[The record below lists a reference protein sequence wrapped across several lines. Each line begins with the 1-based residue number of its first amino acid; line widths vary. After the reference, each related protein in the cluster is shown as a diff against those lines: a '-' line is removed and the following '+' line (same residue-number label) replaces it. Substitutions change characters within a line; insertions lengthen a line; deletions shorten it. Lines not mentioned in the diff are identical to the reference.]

1 MPIRAEAPCRIDLA
15 GGTLDIHPLYL
26 FLPEACTVNLAID
39 VAAAAEV
46 SDLAGGRTELES
58 QDRGLKARLLPGRDD
73 PVPKGLELAATIVRR
88 LVPEG
93 GISVRTR
100 SGSPVGA
107 GLAASSALCVALTS
121 ALLAR
126 REEALAADDL
136 VRLCLDLE
144 AEVLGTPAGCQDHYA
159 ALNGGLQEIRFAP
172 GTVEARPLEADLG
185 ELRRRMTLVYT
196 GRPRHSGLNNWEVY
210 KAFIDGDAGV
220 RSALAEIG
228 YAAVQMAGALRSG
241 DWAAAGGLLAREW
254 RQRKRLSPAV
264 ATPAVGAL
272 VEEAE
277 KLGGAGKVCGAG
289 GGGCVVLWHDGGG
302 EARERVRAA
311 ARRLGATEI
320 EWSPAARGCRVE
332 RFTEQ

>member
-39 VAAAAEV
+39 VTATAVV

-58 QDRGLKARLLPGRDD
+58 QDRGLKAKLSPGGSDQL
-73 PVPKGLELAATIVRR
+73 PKGLELAATIVQR

-93 GISVRTR
+93 GVAVRTR

-121 ALLAR
+121 ALLLR
-126 REEALAADDL
+126 RGETLVAADL

-172 GTVEARPLEADLG
+172 GAVEARQLAADLG

-210 KAFIDGDAGV
+210 KAFIDGDENV

-228 YAAVQMAGALRSG
+228 YAAVQMAGALCSG
-241 DWAAAGGLLAREW
+241 DWAAVGSLLAREW
-254 RQRKRLSPAV
+254 RQRKRLSPMI
-264 ATPAVGAL
+264 ATPAVDAL

-302 EARERVRAA
+302 EARQRIGET

-320 EWSPAARGCRVE
+320 EWSPAAQGCRVG
-332 RFTEQ
+332 RLTKQ